1 MEILEKTYDRACCEI
16 DEILNHQKL
25 DKQDVEIW
33 GELIDIIKDIEMI
46 YDYKDKSE
54 GYSQMNGES
63 YMRGRSNRM
72 MPYGRSYNYGSYN
85 RDNGGYSRNDN
96 KDMMLEHLQNIA
108 DMAMDEK
115 DRKAVERLMDQMSKQ
130 SN

>member
-1 MEILEKTYDRACCEI
+1 MGR
-16 DEILNHQKL
+16 NH
-25 DKQDVEIW
+25 V
-33 GELIDIIKDIEMI
+33 M
-46 YDYKDKSE
+46 S
-54 GYSQMNGES
+54 SC
-63 YMRGRSNRM
+63 SNRM

-115 DRKAVERLMDQMSKQ
+115 DRKAVERLMDQISK
-130 SN
+130 

>member
-1 MEILEKTYDRACCEI
+1 MEILEKSYDRACCEI
-16 DEILNHQKL
+16 EDILGRQKL
-25 DKQDVEIW
+25 DTQDVELW
-33 GELIDIIKDIEMI
+33 GDLVDIIKDIEMV
-46 YDYKDKSE
+46 YDYQDKMN

-72 MPYGRSYNYGSYN
+72 MPYGRSYNYGSFGRN
-85 RDNGGYSRNDN
+85 SNGYSRNDN
-96 KDMMLEHLQNIA
+96 KDMMLEHLQNVA

-130 SN
+130 